1 VAVTHSVSLS
11 WTASTSTVNG
21 YNVYRSLASGTGY
34 TKLNGGLVAAVT
46 YTDSTVANGTTYYY
60 VTTAVD
66 ASGNEST
73 DSNEA
78 VAVIP

>member
-1 VAVTHSVSLS
+1 L

-21 YNVYRSLASGTGY
+21 YNVYRSTTNGAGY
-34 TKLNGGLVAAVT
+34 TKLNGSLVSLVN

-66 ASGNEST
+66 GSGLEST
-73 DSNEA
+73 NSNEA
-78 VAVIP
+78 SAVIP